1 MDKTL
6 KTKDK
11 LILTTIDTIAKEGL
25 KNATAGNIAER
36 GDLNKSI
43 IFYYFKNLDDL
54 LKQALYH
61 SIENTLPILEEN
73 FQDYNSIEDYLN
85 ESIENIISH
94 KDKLIYLKVILSF
107 AHLNIHMEDD
117 LSGLRPAIITDILLV
132 LTKAFQYFSLGE
144 MEVEDLESS
153 ASLTVTTFNGLG
165 VLLLSEGANE
175 KFLRNWKLY
184 TSMLNTHIEK
194 KLP

>member
-61 SIENTLPILEEN
+61 SIEETLPILEEN
-73 FQDYNSIEDYLN
+73 FQDYNSVEDYLN

-132 LTKAFQYFSLGE
+132 LTKAFQYFSQGE
-144 MEVEDLESS
+144 MEAEDLEVS

-165 VLLLSEGANE
+165 VLLLSEGTNE

-184 TSMLNTHIEK
+184 TSMLNTHVEK
-194 KLP
+194 RRP